1 MTIWLWKTS
10 QPPEWLQSTFSALL
24 WEQLSIHVLL
34 TSGDQTSY
42 SPPGSPTSPPSSQGG
57 LSSLCRTPGLECL
70 ICGSN
75 HSLPREGFCPC
86 NSLFP
91 LSFPPRGQVPTWLL
105 LFLSYPIL
113 CAPFLQPWLYRGL
126 SANLHL
132 VLSENCVTC
141 RCIFWC
147 VLGRRRVLHPP
158 SLLSWLKSLNWV
170 FRLRN
175 QWVPQRRSDT
185 FYRIE
190 EGICRSQD
198 WNGEKKNMK
207 KSENVESTKMIDIKN
222 NCKICFR
229 WS

>member
-1 MTIWLWKTS
+1 MEQRHEASVAKAFGRFRLGSMPTWLWKTS

-42 SPPGSPTSPPSSQGG
+42 SPPGSPTSPLSGQGG

-70 ICGSN
+70 ICASN

-113 CAPFLQPWLYRGL
+113 CVSFLQPWLYRGL

-141 RCIFWC
+141 RCIFD
-147 VLGRRRVLHPP
+147 VFLGRGEFCILLLCYLDS
-158 SLLSWLKSLNWV
+158 SLWTGSL
-170 FRLRN
+170 
-175 QWVPQRRSDT
+175 D
-185 FYRIE
+185 
-190 EGICRSQD
+190 
-198 WNGEKKNMK
+198 
-207 KSENVESTKMIDIKN
+207 
-222 NCKICFR
+222 
-229 WS
+229 